1 MKKWLVALGL
11 VNIVE
16 VLLVLGLTFWREHF
30 WNAISSKDIHG
41 FFFYL
46 GIFAVLTLVLCF
58 VTSSS
63 VYFGTRAAI
72 SWRKKLS
79 ILADKFKKSKI
90 ENIRQRLQQ
99 DCFDYPNL
107 CIILGSGAFKAFLYI
122 ILFTLSIIFNFN
134 TIWLFWIIGYSIL
147 STVIA
152 NYIGK
157 PLVHLN
163 YENQMLEATYRRS
176 LTKLNF
182 RKCIDIQ
189 IKLAKK
195 LKHLQ
200 YFQSFYGQ
208 LGVIIP
214 LLIIAPEYFS
224 TTMTLGH
231 LMQANSTMSTLAD
244 SLSYGINSFDQFNKL
259 RSCRKRLLEIGM
271 I

>member
-1 MKKWLVALGL
+1 MIKWLTALGL
-11 VNIVE
+11 VNILE

-30 WNAISSKDIHG
+30 WNAISTKDIHG

-72 SWRKKLS
+72 SWREKLS
-79 ILADKFKKSKI
+79 ALANKFKTSKI
-90 ENIRQRLQQ
+90 ENVSQRIQA

-107 CIILGSGAFKAFLYI
+107 CIVLGGGAFKAFLYVL
-122 ILFTLSIIFNFN
+122 LFSLSIIFNFN
-134 TIWLFWIIGYSIL
+134 SVWLIWIIGYSIL

-152 NYIGK
+152 HYIGA

-163 YENQMLEATYRRS
+163 YKNQMLEATYRNS

-189 IKLAKK
+189 LKLAKK

-231 LMQANSTMSTLAD
+231 LMQANSTMGTLSD
-244 SLSYGINSFDQFNKL
+244 SLSYGINTFDQFNKL
-259 RSCRKRLLEIGM
+259 RSCKKRLKELKI